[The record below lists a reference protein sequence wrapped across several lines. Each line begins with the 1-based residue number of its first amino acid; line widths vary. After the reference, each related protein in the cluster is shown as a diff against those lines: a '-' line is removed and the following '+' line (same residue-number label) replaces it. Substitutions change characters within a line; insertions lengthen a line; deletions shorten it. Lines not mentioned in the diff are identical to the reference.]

1 MGEIRYGLLGQRQ
14 PKKDMQLRGLQKAVF
29 FIAARFTMLIR
40 QGRIWSATI
49 EEAVEVIRAKYGPGQ
64 LRIYKA
70 LVQPRPGLVWW
81 EFNIEIKED
90 KPMNS
95 IKLKLTENE
104 CLAII
109 SVLTDRITRKDKYWK
124 GSVTPVSYE
133 RLTTKIYQQLTTD
146 PPKIED

>member
-1 MGEIRYGLLGQRQ
+1 
-14 PKKDMQLRGLQKAVF
+14 
-29 FIAARFTMLIR
+29 MLI
-40 QGRIWSATI
+40 QPGRIYAATI
-49 EEAVEVIRAKYGPGQ
+49 EEAVEEIRDRYGPGD
-64 LRIYKA
+64 LTIYKA
-70 LVQPRPGLVWW
+70 LVQPRPGLFWW